1 MGVKRLDHINI
12 TTTKL
17 AETRQFFLDVLSLE
31 EGERPDFPFP
41 GHWLYADGQALVHLV
56 GTEDARGHTPE
67 AALDHFAL
75 ESTGY
80 DEMVARLKDLSI
92 EHFTNDIEDLGL
104 RQVFFRDPNGVTIE
118 LDFRSA

>member
-1 MGVKRLDHINI
+1 MGVQRPDHINI

-17 AETRQFFLDVLSLE
+17 AETRQFFLDVLGLT
-31 EGERPDFPFP
+31 EGDRPDFPFP

-56 GTEDARGHTPE
+56 GTEDACGHSPE
-67 AALDHFAL
+67 VALDHFAL

-92 EHFTNDIEDLGL
+92 EFFTNDIEDLGL

>member
-1 MGVKRLDHINI
+1 MSVKRLDHINI

-17 AETRQFFLDVLSLE
+17 AETRQFFLDVLGLE
-31 EGERPDFPFP
+31 EGDRPDFPFP

-56 GTEDARGHTPE
+56 GTEDTREHSPE
-67 AALDHFAL
+67 VALDHFAL

-80 DEMVARLKDLSI
+80 DEMLGRLKDLSI
-92 EHFTNDIEDLGL
+92 EYFTNDIEDLGL